1 MHLDTKILVVG
12 AGLGGIAGAIA
23 AARMGVPVIL
33 TEVLDWIGG
42 QLTTQ
47 GVPFD
52 EHPRIEQF
60 GCTQTYRQLRDG
72 IRQYYRNHYP
82 LTPKARADRY
92 LNPGAALV
100 TRLSGEPKVGVAVL
114 QSMLAPYES
123 AGLIRTIHYLKPIAA
138 ETDGDRIISVTFEDV
153 RTGDKTVI
161 TADYVLDATETGELL
176 PLSGTEYVTGSEGK
190 DATGELHAYPGSDS
204 QNMQSITWCYGLEYD
219 PDADHTIDKPAEYDF
234 WSTYQAGFQT
244 APNFSLE
251 RPKMTYEYFPQPGS
265 GKFSLWQ
272 FRRVLYK
279 GNFPDRVFK
288 SDLTIMNCTQNDYW
302 LGSVVD
308 VPQEQVKQ
316 HKARAKQL
324 GLSFLYWLQT
334 EIQRE
339 DGKQGYP
346 GLKLAPQVMGT
357 HDGFAKS
364 VYIREARRIKAE
376 FTILEEHVGVEAR
389 GEQQGAAVFDD
400 TVGIGNYWIDI
411 HPTTGGNP
419 SLNIPTWPFQ
429 IPLGAMIPV
438 RMENLLPAC
447 KNIGTTHVSNSCYRL
462 HPIEWNIGEAA
473 GAIAAYSLQNKTT
486 PRAIR
491 NTESLLRDFQSLLVD
506 LGVELEWPSVEK
518 AASYYKHF
526 IKQAGWYWGETDRTD
541 RVRDYFSL
549 V

>member
-1 MHLDTKILVVG
+1 MELQTKILVVG
-12 AGLGGIAGAIA
+12 GGLGGIAGAIA
-23 AARMGVPVIL
+23 AARLGVSVIL
-33 TEVLDWIGG
+33 TEELDWLGG

-52 EHPRIEQF
+52 EHPHIEQF

-72 IRQYYRNHYP
+72 IRQYYRDHYP

-100 TRLSGEPKVGVAVL
+100 ARVSGEPKVGVAVL
-114 QSMLAPYES
+114 EAMLAPYES
-123 AGLIRTIHYLKPIAA
+123 AGLIRICHYLKPVA
-138 ETDGDRIISVTFEDV
+138 TDVDGDRIISITFEDV
-153 RTGDKTVI
+153 RSGDNTVI

-176 PLSGTEYVTGSEGK
+176 PLSGTEYVTGAEGQDK
-190 DATGELHAYPGSDS
+190 TGEFHAYPGTDP

-219 PDADHTIDKPAEYDF
+219 PDEDYTIAKPEEYDF
-234 WSTYQAGFQT
+234 WSTYQAEFQT
-244 APNFSLE
+244 APQFSME
-251 RPKMTYEYFPQPGS
+251 RPHMKYELFPNPGS
-265 GKFSLWQ
+265 GRFSLWQ

-279 GNFPDRVFK
+279 GNFPERVYP

-302 LGSVVD
+302 LGSIID
-308 VPQEQVKQ
+308 VPEEKVQ
-316 HKARAKQL
+316 HHTQRAKQL

-334 EIQRE
+334 EFPRE

-389 GEQQGAAVFDD
+389 GNVQGAEKFDD

-419 SLNIPTWPFQ
+419 SLNIPNWPFQ
-429 IPLGAMIPV
+429 IPLGALIPI
-438 RMENLLPAC
+438 RMQNLLPAC
-447 KNIGTTHVSNSCYRL
+447 KNIGTTHMSNSCYRL

-473 GAIAAYSLQNKTT
+473 GAIAAYSLLNKTT

-491 NTESLLRDFQSLLVD
+491 NTETQLRDFQSLLID
-506 LGVELEWPSVEK
+506 LGIELHWPGLEPG
-518 AASYYKHF
+518 ASYYKHF
-526 IKQAGWYWGETDRTD
+526 IKQPGWYWGETDRSD
-541 RVRDYFSL
+541 RIRDYFS